1 MLCWNNNLGVYFPIS
16 KNSGHDIMLRVDRFL
31 QNSSPRQ
38 HVTKLNNKVR
48 TKREGEILFI
58 EFLEDVE
65 YM

>member
-1 MLCWNNNLGVYFPIS
+1 
-16 KNSGHDIMLRVDRFL
+16 MLRVDRFL
-31 QNSSPRQ
+31 QNSSPQQ